1 MRMTKTLHTFF
12 TLVAAA
18 ATSVSALATITV
30 TPALDPATVGAE
42 DNSTAYYGALSQ
54 AYALPYNSS
63 LTVKFTNTSS
73 KVKNYNNFC
82 VVGSDALLTRDYFV
96 LRADNWENIASA
108 SDNIATSGVDADGNP
123 TTAFWSDFPTNMD
136 GASVVS
142 TVSRDESGKVTVTNV
157 STCTTGYVITSV
169 YTKELSDAIINI
181 RYTVDGS
188 CIKFTESGVVAIN
201 CDANDV
207 TCSSLIAYIPTAT
220 HYTLSSESLFLQA
233 NGTILPRDY
242 ATNIS
247 EVATNGNFSC
257 DYGDAH
263 LSLNAII
270 SPLIKGFDLDITKET
285 IGSADAAYNTD
296 YSQSFELPVNS
307 ELVLKF
313 HNAGSGTNNWDN
325 FILTIK
331 DDEETPN
338 DLVFLRP
345 DNYEIVSQS
354 SKYIVL
360 QSFKSDESVDYWDNF
375 AADMSDADVSV
386 DVARVGCSIIVF
398 IKIESNVSGTVRYL
412 TYYKKV
418 ADDGMLNVALTCEK
432 ATLSMKS
439 VTPYVAIESIAAT
452 VSDDATIKGV
462 KDQTEYDVPA
472 DAVTAVTAT
481 DFSGTEYALDLADVT
496 IGKATADAST
506 LKATFDVS
514 YGNITIPVVI
524 AYEKPQAIEQTSAK
538 AVVIRGGKGAIEI
551 SGTDT
556 YKIYSLVGTP
566 ILSTTG
572 LHSGLYIVVTPQRT
586 QRVLVK

>member
-54 AYALPYNSS
+54 GYALPYNSS

-73 KVKNYNNFC
+73 KVENYNNFC
-82 VVGSDALLTRDYFV
+82 VVGSDALLTSDYFV
-96 LRADNWENIASA
+96 LRADNWENIAWA
-108 SDNIATSGVDADGNP
+108 KDNITTSGVDADGNP
-123 TTAFWSDFPTNMD
+123 TEDFWNDFPTNMD

-157 STCTTGYVITSV
+157 STCTTGYVITTV
-169 YTKELSDAIINI
+169 YTKELSDDIINI
-181 RYTVDGS
+181 RYTVDGC
-188 CIKFTESGVVAIN
+188 CIKFTEPGVVTMNFEPSDVN
-201 CDANDV
+201 CTSVLPYEVESSGYELDSENLFLDVNGSFIPSAYASDITVDAEGKV
-207 TCSSLIAYIPTAT
+207 TCA
-220 HYTLSSESLFLQA
+220 
-233 NGTILPRDY
+233 
-242 ATNIS
+242 
-247 EVATNGNFSC
+247 
-257 DYGDAH
+257 YGDAT
-263 LSLNAII
+263 LSLESKICPFI
-270 SPLIKGFDLDITKET
+270 QSDITITKET
-285 IGSADAAYNTD
+285 VGAADAAYETD
-296 YSQSFELPVNS
+296 CSQSFALPQNSDLEL
-307 ELVLKF
+307 EF
-313 HNAGSGTNNWDN
+313 HNAGSGSSTWENFMLTLKDN
-325 FILTIK
+325 A
-331 DDEETPN
+331 ETPN
-338 DLVFLRP
+338 NLVYLRP
-345 DNYEIVSQS
+345 DNYEIVARS
-354 SKYIVL
+354 SKYIQL
-360 QSFKSDESVDYWDNF
+360 SAEDSEGEPADYWNNF
-375 AADMSDADVSV
+375 AADLADADVCVS
-386 DVARVGCSIIVF
+386 VARCGQIVAIDF
-398 IKIESNVSGTVRYL
+398 TIESNVSKVTRVL
-412 TYYKKV
+412 TYYT
-418 ADDGMLNVALTCEK
+418 LIPEETEINVGLSMEK
-432 ATLSMKS
+432 ATLTIKS
-439 VTPYVAIESIAAT
+439 ASLSAAVASIAAT
-452 VSDDATIKGV
+452 VSENAFIAGV
-462 KDQTEYDVPA
+462 NGQTEYDVPA

-506 LKATFDVS
+506 LKATFDLS
-514 YGNITIPVVI
+514 YGNITIPLVI

>member
-1 MRMTKTLHTFF
+1 M
-12 TLVAAA
+12 A
-18 ATSVSALATITV
+18 
-30 TPALDPATVGAE
+30 
-42 DNSTAYYGALSQ
+42 N
-54 AYALPYNSS
+54 
-63 LTVKFTNTSS
+63 
-73 KVKNYNNFC
+73 
-82 VVGSDALLTRDYFV
+82 
-96 LRADNWENIASA
+96 
-108 SDNIATSGVDADGNP
+108 DNITTSGVDADGNP
-123 TTAFWSDFPTNMD
+123 TADFWTDFPTNMD

-142 TVSRDESGKVTVTNV
+142 TVSRDERGKVTVTNV

-233 NGTILPRDY
+233 NGTILPGDY

-247 EVATNGNFSC
+247 DVATNGNFSC

-270 SPLIKGFDLDITKET
+270 SPLKGFDLDITKET

-354 SKYIVL
+354 SKNIVL
-360 QSFKSDESVDYWDNF
+360 QSFKPGESVDYWDNF

-386 DVARVGCSIIVF
+386 DVARVGCSITVF
-398 IKIESNVSGTVRYL
+398 IKIESNVSGTVRCL

-439 VTPYVAIESIAAT
+439 VTFYVAIESIAAT

-481 DFSGTEYALDLADVT
+481 DFSGAEYALDLADVT

-524 AYEKPQAIEQTSAK
+524 AYEKPQAIEQTAAK